1 MMLNNDFT
9 IIKLIG
15 KGAFGEVYLTSK
27 EGSSIQYATKTIKK
41 RIYAKNEK
49 AKNYLENELALLKE
63 INHPNIVKLIE
74 IQETSDYYHIIT
86 EYCNGGD
93 LSSSLEKYQ
102 KKNNK
107 AFSEE
112 IVQHIMRQL
121 LSAINYLHEKKIFH
135 RDLKTENIL
144 IHYDNEDD
152 RLNNN
157 IINGKIKLIDFGF
170 ARHFGEGENDIGKS
184 ALGTP
189 LYMDPGII
197 QKFNQLDNYKD
208 YTYDEK
214 VDIWSLGIICYELLI
229 GKNAFYSQ
237 TMAELLEKI
246 RKGDYYL
253 PKTLSK
259 ETISFIN
266 GMIQDKAENR
276 LSAKKLLHHK
286 FLKNNVNKFHQINLN
301 EIKDNIK
308 GSQIQINSKFNQSI
322 WDIFGDG
329 IGVSIM
335 GLNGDEEEEDEKER
349 KKLEEMIWKSYDEI
363 NIDDIT
369 IEPKLA
375 PFIPG
380 LLNLK
385 KGNINWE

>member
-1 MMLNNDFT
+1 MLNNDFT

-41 RIYAKNEK
+41 RIYAKNKK

-170 ARHFGEGENDIGKS
+170 ARHFDKGKNVGIS
-184 ALGTP
+184 TLGTP

-229 GKNAFYSQ
+229 GKNPFDSQ
-237 TMAELLEKI
+237 SMAELLEKI
-246 RKGDYYL
+246 RKGDYNL

-266 GMIQDKAENR
+266 GMIQDKAKNR
-276 LSAKKLLHHK
+276 LSARKLLHHK
-286 FLKNNVNKFHQINLN
+286 FIKNDVNKFNQINLN

-308 GSQIQINSKFNQSI
+308 GSQIKINSKNQSI

-380 LLNLK
+380 LLYLK
-385 KGNINWE
+385 EGNINWE

>member
-1 MMLNNDFT
+1 MLNNGFKK
-9 IIKLIG
+9 IKLIG

-27 EGSSIQYATKTIKK
+27 EGSSIKYATKTIKK
-41 RIYAKNEK
+41 SKYAKNEK
-49 AKNYLENELALLKE
+49 AKIYLENELALLKE

-74 IQETSDYYHIIT
+74 IQETFDYYHIIT

-102 KKNNK
+102 EKNNK

-170 ARHFGEGENDIGKS
+170 ARHFDKGKNVGIS
-184 ALGTP
+184 TLGTP

-197 QKFNQLDNYKD
+197 QKFNKVKNYKD

-266 GMIQDKAENR
+266 GMIQDKAKNR
-276 LSAKKLLHHK
+276 LSARKLLHHK

-380 LLNLK
+380 LLYLK
-385 KGNINWE
+385 EGNINWE

>member
-1 MMLNNDFT
+1 MLNNGFKK
-9 IIKLIG
+9 IKLIG

-27 EGSSIQYATKTIKK
+27 EGSSIQFATKTIKK

-49 AKNYLENELALLKE
+49 AKNYLKNELALLKE

-74 IQETSDYYHIIT
+74 IQETFDYYHIIT

-102 KKNNK
+102 EKNNK

-170 ARHFGEGENDIGKS
+170 ARHFDKGKNVGES

-197 QKFNQLDNYKD
+197 QKFNKVKNYKD

-286 FLKNNVNKFHQINLN
+286 FIKNDVNKFNQINLN

-308 GSQIQINSKFNQSI
+308 GSQIKINSKNQSI

-380 LLNLK
+380 LLYLK

>member
-1 MMLNNDFT
+1 MLNNGFT
-9 IIKLIG
+9 KIKLIG

-27 EGSSIQYATKTIKK
+27 KGSSIQYATKTIKK
-41 RIYAKNEK
+41 RIYAKNKK
-49 AKNYLENELALLKE
+49 AKIYLENELALLKE

-102 KKNNK
+102 EKNNK

-229 GKNAFYSQ
+229 GKNPFDSQ
-237 TMAELLEKI
+237 SMAELLEKI

-286 FLKNNVNKFHQINLN
+286 FIKNNVNKFNQINLN

-308 GSQIQINSKFNQSI
+308 GSQIKINSKNQSI

-380 LLNLK
+380 LLYLK

>member
-1 MMLNNDFT
+1 
-9 IIKLIG
+9 
-15 KGAFGEVYLTSK
+15 
-27 EGSSIQYATKTIKK
+27 
-41 RIYAKNEK
+41 
-49 AKNYLENELALLKE
+49 
-63 INHPNIVKLIE
+63 
-74 IQETSDYYHIIT
+74 
-86 EYCNGGD
+86 
-93 LSSSLEKYQ
+93 
-102 KKNNK
+102 
-107 AFSEE
+107 
-112 IVQHIMRQL
+112 
-121 LSAINYLHEKKIFH
+121 
-135 RDLKTENIL
+135 
-144 IHYDNEDD
+144 
-152 RLNNN
+152 
-157 IINGKIKLIDFGF
+157 
-170 ARHFGEGENDIGKS
+170 
-184 ALGTP
+184 
-189 LYMDPGII
+189 
-197 QKFNQLDNYKD
+197 
-208 YTYDEK
+208 
-214 VDIWSLGIICYELLI
+214 
-229 GKNAFYSQ
+229 
-237 TMAELLEKI
+237 MAELLEKI

-286 FLKNNVNKFHQINLN
+286 FIKNDVNKFNQINLN

-308 GSQIQINSKFNQSI
+308 GSQIQINSIFNQSI

-380 LLNLK
+380 LLYLK

>member
-1 MMLNNDFT
+1 MLNNGFT
-9 IIKLIG
+9 KIKLIG

-27 EGSSIQYATKTIKK
+27 KGSSIQYATKTIKK
-41 RIYAKNEK
+41 RIYAKNKK

-102 KKNNK
+102 EKNNK

-170 ARHFGEGENDIGKS
+170 ARHFDKGKNVGIS
-184 ALGTP
+184 TLGTP

-197 QKFNQLDNYKD
+197 QKFNKVKNYKD

-229 GKNAFYSQ
+229 GKNPFDSQ
-237 TMAELLEKI
+237 SMAELLEKI
-246 RKGDYYL
+246 RKGYYYL

-266 GMIQDKAENR
+266 GMIQDKAKNR
-276 LSAKKLLHHK
+276 LSARKLLHHK
-286 FLKNNVNKFHQINLN
+286 FIKNDVNKFNQINLN

-308 GSQIQINSKFNQSI
+308 GSQIQINSILNQSI

-380 LLNLK
+380 LLYLK

>member
-1 MMLNNDFT
+1 MLNNGFT
-9 IIKLIG
+9 KIKLIG

-41 RIYAKNEK
+41 RIYAKNKK

-170 ARHFGEGENDIGKS
+170 ARHFDKGKNVGIS
-184 ALGTP
+184 TLGTP

-197 QKFNQLDNYKD
+197 QKFNKVKNYKD

-229 GKNAFYSQ
+229 GKNPFDSQ
-237 TMAELLEKI
+237 SMAELLEKI
-246 RKGDYYL
+246 RKGYYYL

-266 GMIQDKAENR
+266 GMIQDKAKNR
-276 LSAKKLLHHK
+276 LSARKLLHHK
-286 FLKNNVNKFHQINLN
+286 FIKNDVNKFNQINLN

-308 GSQIQINSKFNQSI
+308 GSQIQINSKSI

-363 NIDDIT
+363 NINDIT

-380 LLNLK
+380 LLYLK

>member
-1 MMLNNDFT
+1 MLNNGFT
-9 IIKLIG
+9 KIKLIG

-49 AKNYLENELALLKE
+49 AKIYLENELALLKE

-74 IQETSDYYHIIT
+74 IQETFDYYHIIT

-102 KKNNK
+102 EKNNK

-112 IVQHIMRQL
+112 IVQNIMRQL

-170 ARHFGEGENDIGKS
+170 ARHFDKDLGIS

-237 TMAELLEKI
+237 TMEELLEKI

-266 GMIQDKAENR
+266 GMIQDKAKNR
-276 LSAKKLLHHK
+276 LSARKLLNHK

-308 GSQIQINSKFNQSI
+308 GSRIQMNSENQSV

-329 IGVSIM
+329 IGASIM

-380 LLNLK
+380 LLYLK

>member
-1 MMLNNDFT
+1 ML
-9 IIKLIG
+9 
-15 KGAFGEVYLTSK
+15 
-27 EGSSIQYATKTIKK
+27 
-41 RIYAKNEK
+41 RAKSQ
-49 AKNYLENELALLKE
+49 
-63 INHPNIVKLIE
+63 V
-74 IQETSDYYHIIT
+74 
-86 EYCNGGD
+86 
-93 LSSSLEKYQ
+93 
-102 KKNNK
+102 
-107 AFSEE
+107 
-112 IVQHIMRQL
+112 IMRQL

-170 ARHFGEGENDIGKS
+170 ARHFDKDIGKS

-229 GKNAFYSQ
+229 GKNPFDSQ
-237 TMAELLEKI
+237 SMAELLKKI
-246 RKGDYYL
+246 QEGNYYL

-266 GMIQDKAENR
+266 GMIQDKAKNR
-276 LSAKKLLHHK
+276 LSARKLLHHK
-286 FLKNNVNKFHQINLN
+286 FIKNDVNKFNQINLN

-308 GSQIQINSKFNQSI
+308 GSQIQINSIFNQSI

-380 LLNLK
+380 LLYLK
-385 KGNINWE
+385 EGNINWE

>member
-41 RIYAKNEK
+41 RIYAKNPK
-49 AKNYLENELALLKE
+49 AKIYLENELALLKE

-102 KKNNK
+102 EKNNK

-170 ARHFGEGENDIGKS
+170 ARHFGKGKKDLGIS

-276 LSAKKLLHHK
+276 LSAKKLL
-286 FLKNNVNKFHQINLN
+286 I
-301 EIKDNIK
+301 
-308 GSQIQINSKFNQSI
+308 
-322 WDIFGDG
+322 
-329 IGVSIM
+329 
-335 GLNGDEEEEDEKER
+335 
-349 KKLEEMIWKSYDEI
+349 
-363 NIDDIT
+363 
-369 IEPKLA
+369 
-375 PFIPG
+375 
-380 LLNLK
+380 
-385 KGNINWE
+385 